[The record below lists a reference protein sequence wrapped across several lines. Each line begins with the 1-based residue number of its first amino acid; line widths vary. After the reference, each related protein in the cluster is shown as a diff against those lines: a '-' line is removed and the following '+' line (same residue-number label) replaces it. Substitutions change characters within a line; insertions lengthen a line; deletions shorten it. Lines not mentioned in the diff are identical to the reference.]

1 MLPYIS
7 PSLVFPC
14 PEPRTCFHGAN
25 PIFVRHSY
33 KQDDSQELDIVL
45 SELDYVDLAA
55 LLEPTAQQSVA
66 EPSPLSDMWVF
77 PGSVFGSAGD
87 AATTSISSPTWS
99 LNAGNVFDL
108 DLSYSGMAV
117 PDGHLVRLDLHGF
130 APSCESQLDGD
141 KSRLDLASHLHPLY
155 PLYTSPDTS
164 ASPLAHSPAL
174 DALLGLSRSLSANSF
189 SGSLDAYSTE
199 ADHSSTDSLSETA
212 HSPAYAGD
220 DDTPRDL
227 LSSLTDKER
236 EILLNQGLDLAA
248 PLTKQHEK
256 KIRQERR
263 KIRNKE
269 SAKESRRKK
278 AEYMAGL
285 EKRAEET
292 TQLKQRCDRLESENV
307 SLVQKLVQ
315 LQAYIVDM
323 TRTLPGSTSLPL
335 FMLLATF
342 CFAFTPS
349 VLSGPDGRGLLNNMD
364 PIVKSR
370 VLLAVPDNVCPDKMA
385 GSPRRRS
392 ALLPDQYSWLADD
405 LVAEEE
411 NTTRILLEGA
421 AFNDEVDATDPIND
435 TVWLASNAD
444 YVVAHDAASAGIYAA
459 AHPPQT
465 VHALLREST

>member
-1 MLPYIS
+1 
-7 PSLVFPC
+7 
-14 PEPRTCFHGAN
+14 
-25 PIFVRHSY
+25 
-33 KQDDSQELDIVL
+33 
-45 SELDYVDLAA
+45 
-55 LLEPTAQQSVA
+55 
-66 EPSPLSDMWVF
+66 MWAF
-77 PGSVFGSAGD
+77 PGCVVGSAGD
-87 AATTSISSPTWS
+87 AATSIPSPTWS
-99 LNAGNVFDL
+99 LTAGSAFDL
-108 DLSYSGMAV
+108 DLTYSGVV
-117 PDGHLVRLDLHGF
+117 PDGQLLHLDLLGF
-130 APSCESQLDGD
+130 APSSDSQLDGD
-141 KSRLDLASHLHPLY
+141 SKSHLDLASHLHSLFPLY
-155 PLYTSPDTS
+155 ASPDSVSSLGT
-164 ASPLAHSPAL
+164 PQSPAL
-174 DALLGLSRSLSANSF
+174 ESLLGLSRSLSANSF
-189 SGSLDAYSTE
+189 SGSLDAYSPG

-212 HSPAYAGD
+212 HSPAEYAGD

-236 EILLNQGLDLAA
+236 EILLSQGLDLGA

-292 TQLKQRCDRLESENV
+292 TQLRQRCDRLESENV
-307 SLVQKLVQ
+307 SLVQKLAQ
-315 LQAYIVDM
+315 LQKYIVDI

-349 VLSGPDGRGLLNNMD
+349 VLSGPDGRGLLNNID

-370 VLLAVPDNVCPDKMA
+370 VLLSVPDNVCPDKMA

-392 ALLPDQYSWLADD
+392 ALLPNQYSWLADD
-405 LVAEEE
+405 LAAEEE
-411 NTTRILLEGA
+411 NSTRILLDGA

-435 TVWLASNAD
+435 TVLLASMAD
-444 YVVAHDAASAGIYAA
+444 YVVAHDAASAGIYAS